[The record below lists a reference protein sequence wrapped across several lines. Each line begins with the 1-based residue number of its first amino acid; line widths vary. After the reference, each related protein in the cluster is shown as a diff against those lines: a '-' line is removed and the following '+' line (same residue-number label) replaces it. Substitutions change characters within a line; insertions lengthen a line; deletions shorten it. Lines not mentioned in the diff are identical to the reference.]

1 MNRTITIAGG
11 GLAGLSLGIALRLQ
25 KVPVRLVEAASYP
38 RHRVC
43 GEFISGI
50 TFDEL
55 ESLGI
60 APFFKRAARHH
71 STAWFDGEKPMFRAN
86 LPTEAFGISRYFLDE
101 ALAKQLESLGGEL
114 QVNRRVEK
122 DEEGIVWAAG
132 RRKRAS
138 ELLGLKA
145 HFTSLE
151 LSADLE
157 IHLSDSGYVGMTR
170 VEDGRVNV
178 CGLFRRGEAIS
189 RGESSDHALEI
200 AARETGLSHLTTR
213 MRRARFVQGS
223 LKGVSQF
230 ALGWQSS
237 QDERVTIGD
246 AAAMIPP
253 FTGNGMTMAFQ
264 SALEAVGPLCA
275 WSQGRCSWGDARE
288 EIQTR
293 HGERFGK
300 RLLWAQGLQR
310 LLMHSFGR
318 KASGWLLRSG
328 GVSFESLYQK
338 VR

>member
-1 MNRTITIAGG
+1 MAWRVSSGGMESGAHMNRTITIAGG
-11 GLAGLSLGIALRLQ
+11 GLAGLSLGIALLRR
-25 KVPVRLVEAASYP
+25 KVPVRVIEAASYP

-55 ESLGI
+55 ESLGV
-60 APFFKRAARHH
+60 ASFFKSAARHH
-71 STAWFDGEKPMFRAN
+71 STEWFDGGKPLFREN
-86 LPTEAFGISRYFLDE
+86 LPSEAFGISRYFLDE
-101 ALAKQLESLGGEL
+101 ALARHFESLGGEL
-114 QVNRRVEK
+114 QLNCRVEK
-122 DEEGIVWAAG
+122 DEEGVVWAAG
-132 RRKRAS
+132 RRKQAS
-138 ELLGLKA
+138 DWMGLKA
-145 HFTSLE
+145 HFTDLE

-157 IHLSDSGYVGMTR
+157 IHLTDSGYVGMTR
-170 VEDGRVNV
+170 VENGRVNV
-178 CGLFRRGEAIS
+178 CGLFRRSEAIS
-189 RGESSDHALEI
+189 RGLPHM
-200 AARETGLSHLTTR
+200 TTR
-213 MRRARFVQGS
+213 MRHARFVAGS

-230 ALGWQSS
+230 ALGWQSPE
-237 QDERVTIGD
+237 DERVTIGD

-264 SALEAVGPLCA
+264 SALDAVEPLCA
-275 WSQGRCSWGDARE
+275 WSAGRFSWSDARE

-293 HGERFGK
+293 HGEKFGK

-328 GVSFESLYQK
+328 CVSFESLYQK